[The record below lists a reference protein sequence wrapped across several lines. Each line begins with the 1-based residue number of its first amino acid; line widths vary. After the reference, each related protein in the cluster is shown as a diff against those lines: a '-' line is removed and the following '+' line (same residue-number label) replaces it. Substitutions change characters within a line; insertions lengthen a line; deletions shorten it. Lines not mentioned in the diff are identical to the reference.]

1 MSYKAKHRVNAPNLT
16 DAVMILLQNPD
27 KRIEFVTHFEQ
38 NSCCNNLK
46 FTTIGFEVP
55 YVT

>member
-38 NSCCNNLK
+38 KSCCNNLK